1 MAFWFAKREPKEKSL
16 VSTFFEHIHG
26 KTVCKLTRVTFYDRS
41 ICYETSV
48 AFSFVVLFKRGRS
61 LVIVLSPSN
70 ICRPLKKSDCPQVA
84 PRVFCNVNGGN
95 RIQTGFL

>member
-1 MAFWFAKREPKEKSL
+1 MIA
-16 VSTFFEHIHG
+16 
-26 KTVCKLTRVTFYDRS
+26 VCKKT
-41 ICYETSV
+41 IV

-70 ICRPLKKSDCPQVA
+70 VCWPLKKSDCPLVA

-95 RIQTGFL
+95 RIQTSLDHAIEYAVGFFT